1 MENICL
7 QADRVHQAVIT
18 YGIMRTNIVR
28 VLRIATII
36 IALLP
41 VGISYADAQDYV
53 NTPVSI
59 SKEKVKI
66 NGQVFYSHVVLE
78 RQTLF
83 SISKA
88 YNVSVDDIYKYNP
101 AVKQNGLVKNSII
114 IIPVAEETAVKEVEE
129 PKLAEAAAPVQE
141 SVQKVEKEPVKKEAA
156 KKKKKTHTVKWYEN
170 IDDIAA
176 KYGVTVEEIMA
187 ANKLSDRK
195 IKSRMKLEIPE
206 PGEIVIASVPAEDDN
221 ILAADSTATAIH
233 DVQTDVEEEDN
244 TPWWS
249 LKRNEKVTVSLMLPF
264 KATGTSGSRSNMD
277 FYSGVLLAVNDLG
290 ASGISTDLNVFDIAD
305 GNYDPARSDIR
316 NSDIII
322 GPVSAKDITQALT
335 YVGNSSVLVSP
346 LDPKAESLVRTHPD
360 MVQAPTPHK
369 IQYND
374 LAAWIKEDCTAE
386 DRVILISEKGAR
398 LTEAALEM
406 KHSVDSAGIR
416 YSSFSYSILEGRDV
430 EKPLKALMTDTA
442 ANRVMVISENEA
454 FVNDVVRNLNMMIH
468 QKYNVIL
475 YGPSKIRSYETI
487 EVENFHKT
495 NLHVSLTYYI
505 DYNDQRV
512 KNMLMKYRAL
522 FNAEPTQF
530 AYQGYD
536 IASYFIELCSKYGKD
551 WQNYLSHEEKS
562 MLQSTFKCM
571 QQGDGGYVNQG
582 VRRIVYEKDWT
593 ISKIR

>member
-1 MENICL
+1 MSI
-7 QADRVHQAVIT
+7 
-18 YGIMRTNIVR
+18 NIVR
-28 VLRIATII
+28 VLRIAAIV

-41 VGISYADAQDYV
+41 AGVRYADAQDYV

-66 NGQVFYSHVVLE
+66 NGQVCYSHVVLE

-101 AVKQNGLVKNSII
+101 SVKQNGLVKNSII
-114 IIPVAEETAVKEVEE
+114 IIPVAEETAVKEVETPE
-129 PKLAEAAAPVQE
+129 QPETAAPVQE
-141 SVQKVEKEPVKKEAA
+141 NVQKADKEPAKKESAR
-156 KKKKKTHTVKWYEN
+156 KKKKTHTVKWYES

-187 ANKLSDRK
+187 ANKLSERK
-195 IKSRMKLEIPE
+195 LKSRMKLEIPE
-206 PGEIVIASVPAEDDN
+206 PGEIVIAEVP
-221 ILAADSTATAIH
+221 
-233 DVQTDVEEEDN
+233 VEEETVSPADSAAVISHDGQ
-244 TPWWS
+244 TGTEQEDDSPWWS
-249 LKRNEKVTVSLMLPF
+249 FKKNEKVTASLLLPF

-277 FYSGVLLAVNDLG
+277 FYSGVLLAVNDL
-290 ASGISTDLNVFDIAD
+290 AAAGISTDLNVYDIAD
-305 GNYDPARSDIR
+305 GNYDPARNDIR
-316 NSDIII
+316 NSDIVI
-322 GPVSAKDITQALT
+322 GPVSVKDITNALT

-346 LDPKAESLVRTHPD
+346 LDPKAESLVSTHPD

-369 IQYND
+369 MQYND
-374 LAAWIKEDCTAE
+374 LAAWIKEDCLPG

-406 KHSVDSAGIR
+406 KHSVDSAGID

-442 ANRVMVISENEA
+442 ANRVMIISENEA

-475 YGPSKIRSYETI
+475 YGPSKIRSFETI

-522 FNAEPTQF
+522 FNTEPTQF

-551 WQNYLSHEEKS
+551 WQKYLPHEEKS

-571 QQGDGGYVNQG
+571 QQADGGYVNHG

-593 ISKIR
+593 ISKVR

>member
-1 MENICL
+1 MSI
-7 QADRVHQAVIT
+7 
-18 YGIMRTNIVR
+18 NIVR
-28 VLRIATII
+28 ALRIAA
-36 IALLP
+36 IAFVLMP
-41 VGISYADAQDYV
+41 SGIRYADAQDYA

-66 NGQVFYSHVVLE
+66 NGQTCYSHVVLE

-101 AVKQNGLVKNSII
+101 SVRQSGLVKNSII
-114 IIPVAEETAVKEVEE
+114 IIPVAEGTAVKEDEAKQVE
-129 PKLAEAAAPVQE
+129 AEAAVQE
-141 SVQKVEKEPVKKEAA
+141 SVQKAEKEPVKKETAR
-156 KKKKKTHTVKWYEN
+156 KKKKIHTVKWYES
-170 IDDIAA
+170 IDDIAS

-195 IKSRMKLEIPE
+195 LKSRMKLEIPE
-206 PGEIVIASVPAEDDN
+206 PGEVVIADVPTEEEN
-221 ILAADSTATAIH
+221 IPQADSTTVVSH
-233 DVQTDVEEEDN
+233 DGQIAEETEDES
-244 TPWWS
+244 PWWS
-249 LKRNEKVTVSLMLPF
+249 FRKNEKVTASLLLPF

-277 FYSGVLLAVNDLG
+277 FYSGVLLAINDLA
-290 ASGISTDLNVFDIAD
+290 ASGISTDLNVYDIAD
-305 GNYDPARSDIR
+305 GSYDPTRNDIR

-322 GPVSAKDITQALT
+322 GPVSVKDITMSLAS
-335 YVGNSSVLVSP
+335 VGNSSVLVSP
-346 LDPKAESLVRTHPD
+346 LDPKAESLVSTHPD

-369 IQYND
+369 MQYED
-374 LAAWIKEDCTAE
+374 LAAWIKEDCLP
-386 DRVILISEKGAR
+386 DDKVILISEKGAR

-406 KHSVDSAGIR
+406 KQSVDSAKID
-416 YSSFSYSILEGRDV
+416 YSIFSYSILEGRDI
-430 EKPLKALMTDTA
+430 EKPLKALMTNTA
-442 ANRVMVISENEA
+442 TNRVMIISENEA

-475 YGPSKIRSYETI
+475 YGPSKIRSFETI

-505 DYNDQRV
+505 DYNDPRV
-512 KNMLMKYRAL
+512 KNLLMKYRAL
-522 FNAEPTQF
+522 FNTEPTQF

-551 WQNYLSHEEKS
+551 WQKYLPHEEKS

-571 QQGDGGYVNQG
+571 QQGDGGYVNHG

-593 ISKIR
+593 ISKVR

>member
-18 YGIMRTNIVR
+18 YRIMSINIVR
-28 VLRIATII
+28 VLRIAAIV

-41 VGISYADAQDYV
+41 AGVRYADAQDYV

-66 NGQVFYSHVVLE
+66 NGQVCYSHVVLE

-101 AVKQNGLVKNSII
+101 SVKQNGLVKNSII
-114 IIPVAEETAVKEVEE
+114 IIPVAEETAVKEVETPE
-129 PKLAEAAAPVQE
+129 QPETAAPVQE
-141 SVQKVEKEPVKKEAA
+141 NVQKADKEPAKKESAR
-156 KKKKKTHTVKWYEN
+156 KKKKTHTVKWYES

-187 ANKLSDRK
+187 ANKLSERK
-195 IKSRMKLEIPE
+195 LKSRMKLEIPE
-206 PGEIVIASVPAEDDN
+206 PGEIVIAEVP
-221 ILAADSTATAIH
+221 
-233 DVQTDVEEEDN
+233 VEEETVSPADSAAVISHDGQ
-244 TPWWS
+244 TGTEQEDDSPWWS
-249 LKRNEKVTVSLMLPF
+249 FKKNEKVTASLLLPF

-277 FYSGVLLAVNDLG
+277 FYSGVLLAVNDL
-290 ASGISTDLNVFDIAD
+290 AAAGISTDLNVYDIAD
-305 GNYDPARSDIR
+305 GNYDPARNDIR
-316 NSDIII
+316 NSDIVI
-322 GPVSAKDITQALT
+322 GPVSVKDITNALT

-346 LDPKAESLVRTHPD
+346 LDPKAESLVSTHPD

-369 IQYND
+369 MQYND
-374 LAAWIKEDCTAE
+374 LAAWIKEDCLPG

-406 KHSVDSAGIR
+406 KHSVDSAGID

-442 ANRVMVISENEA
+442 ANRVMIISENEA

-475 YGPSKIRSYETI
+475 YGPSKIRSFETI

-522 FNAEPTQF
+522 FNTEPTQF

-551 WQNYLSHEEKS
+551 WQKYLPHEEKS

-571 QQGDGGYVNQG
+571 QQADGGYVNHG

-593 ISKIR
+593 ISKVR

>member
-1 MENICL
+1 MSI
-7 QADRVHQAVIT
+7 
-18 YGIMRTNIVR
+18 NIVR
-28 VLRIATII
+28 ALRIAA
-36 IALLP
+36 IAFVLMP
-41 VGISYADAQDYV
+41 SGIRYADAQDYA

-66 NGQVFYSHVVLE
+66 NGQTCYSHVVLE

-101 AVKQNGLVKNSII
+101 SVRQSGLVKNSII
-114 IIPVAEETAVKEVEE
+114 IIPVAEGTAVKEDEAKQVE
-129 PKLAEAAAPVQE
+129 AEAAVQE
-141 SVQKVEKEPVKKEAA
+141 SVQKAEKEPVKKETAR
-156 KKKKKTHTVKWYEN
+156 KKKKIHTVKWYES
-170 IDDIAA
+170 IDDIAS

-195 IKSRMKLEIPE
+195 LKSRMKLEIPE
-206 PGEIVIASVPAEDDN
+206 PGEVVIADVPTEEEN
-221 ILAADSTATAIH
+221 IPQADSTTVVSH
-233 DVQTDVEEEDN
+233 DGQIAEETEDES
-244 TPWWS
+244 PWWS
-249 LKRNEKVTVSLMLPF
+249 FRKNEKVTASLLLPF

-277 FYSGVLLAVNDLG
+277 FYSGVLLAINDLA
-290 ASGISTDLNVFDIAD
+290 ASGISTDLNVYDIAD
-305 GNYDPARSDIR
+305 GSYDPTRNDIR

-322 GPVSAKDITQALT
+322 GPVSVKDITMSLAS
-335 YVGNSSVLVSP
+335 VGNSSVLVSP
-346 LDPKAESLVRTHPD
+346 LDPKAESLVSTHPD

-369 IQYND
+369 MQYED
-374 LAAWIKEDCTAE
+374 LAAWVKEDCLP
-386 DRVILISEKGAR
+386 DDKVILISEKGAR

-406 KHSVDSAGIR
+406 KQSVDSAKID
-416 YSSFSYSILEGRDV
+416 YSSFSYSILEGRDI
-430 EKPLKALMTDTA
+430 EKPLKALMTNTA
-442 ANRVMVISENEA
+442 TNRVMIISENEA

-475 YGPSKIRSYETI
+475 YGPSKIRSFETI

-505 DYNDQRV
+505 DYNDPRV
-512 KNMLMKYRAL
+512 KNLLMKYRAL
-522 FNAEPTQF
+522 FNTEPTQF

-551 WQNYLSHEEKS
+551 WQKYLPHEEKS

-571 QQGDGGYVNQG
+571 QQGDGGYVNHG

-593 ISKIR
+593 ISKVR